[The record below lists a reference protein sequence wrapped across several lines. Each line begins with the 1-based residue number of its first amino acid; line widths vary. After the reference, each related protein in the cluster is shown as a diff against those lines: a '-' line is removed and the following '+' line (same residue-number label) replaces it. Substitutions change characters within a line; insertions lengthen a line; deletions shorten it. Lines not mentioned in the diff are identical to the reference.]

1 MATAATNRDSGVR
14 ADLARRIEAVDRYA
28 DQWRPCEIANELDHI
43 RRTAFAAG
51 LAPAL
56 TVIHAIDEALSR
68 GERGP
73 LVHGW
78 LAILRDAVDC
88 QQSDAN
94 SCETYAAACSVR
106 LNG

>member
-1 MATAATNRDSGVR
+1 MASAANRESGVR
-14 ADLARRIEAVDRYA
+14 ADLARRIDAVDRYA
-28 DQWRPCEIANELDHI
+28 DLWRPCEIASELDHI

-56 TVIHAIDEALSR
+56 TVIHALDTALSR

-78 LAILRDAVDC
+78 LAILRDAVEC
-88 QQSDAN
+88 PASDART
-94 SCETYAAACSVR
+94 CDTFAAACSVR